1 MTVTIIQGLGKECNK
16 KKQIIVEML
25 VAMCHSEIS
34 DWVLNPQAYLH

>member
-1 MTVTIIQGLGKECNK
+1 
-16 KKQIIVEML
+16 VEML